1 MRNMLRFLKGYEKES
16 ILAPLFKMLEACF
29 ELLVPLVVANIIDV
43 GIKNGDL
50 AYIGKQCGLMV
61 LLAVVGMAS
70 SLTAQYFAAKAALGY
85 GTALR
90 GALFRHIDTL
100 SYTELDGIGTPTLVT
115 RITSDVNQLQNG
127 VNMTLRLLLR
137 CPFIVIGA
145 LILAFVISPTMGF
158 WFVLVTLAISLV
170 VWLIMRVTVPQYRA
184 AQNTLDKVTLLTR
197 ENYVGAR
204 VVRAFARQDDE
215 IADFTAV
222 NDKLKTFQLTAGRI
236 SALMTPLTYLI
247 VNLGV
252 IAILMRGGLQV
263 NSGALTQGEIIALIN
278 YMNQILINLLRI
290 ADLVVSVTRALASG
304 IRVSEILNTKS
315 TMTDPAAAALAPA
328 AGAPAVAFDH
338 VGFTYHGA
346 GAPSLTDISFAAQN
360 GQTIGVIG
368 GTGSGKSTL
377 MEAVAVVCGF
387 CAEGGGRNFQLET
400 RATHSGLWRYL
411 RAENGQMIGIV
422 PQRAV
427 LFTGTIRD
435 NMQWACPDATD
446 EQIWQALE
454 IAQAADF
461 VRGKPKGLDEPVETA
476 GRNFSGGQRQRLTI
490 ARALVPHPQV
500 LILDDS
506 SSALDFA
513 TDAALRKA
521 LKEQTHGMTVFIVS
535 QRASAVQRA
544 DRILVLDDGNLV
556 GSGTHANLLKTCD
569 VYREICLSQLSREEV
584 EKTL

>member
-1 MRNMLRFLKGYEKES
+1 M
-16 ILAPLFKMLEACF
+16 
-29 ELLVPLVVANIIDV
+29 
-43 GIKNGDL
+43 
-50 AYIGKQCGLMV
+50 
-61 LLAVVGMAS
+61 
-70 SLTAQYFAAKAALGY
+70 
-85 GTALR
+85 
-90 GALFRHIDTL
+90 
-100 SYTELDGIGTPTLVT
+100 
-115 RITSDVNQLQNG
+115 
-127 VNMTLRLLLR
+127 
-137 CPFIVIGA
+137 
-145 LILAFVISPTMGF
+145 
-158 WFVLVTLAISLV
+158 
-170 VWLIMRVTVPQYRA
+170 
-184 AQNTLDKVTLLTR
+184 
-197 ENYVGAR
+197 GAR

-263 NSGALTQGEIIALIN
+263 NSGALTQGEIIAP
-278 YMNQILINLLRI
+278 NQLYEP
-290 ADLVVSVTRALASG
+290 DPYQ
-304 IRVSEILNTKS
+304 
-315 TMTDPAAAALAPA
+315 PAAHCRSGGFCHPRTGQRHPCFGDSEHQIHDDRPRRGRPCPA

-377 MEAVAVVCGF
+377 INLIPRFYDCTSGSVELFGHAVQQYGF
-387 CAEGGGRNFQLET
+387 AQL
-400 RATHSGLWRYL
+400 R
-411 RAENGQMIGIV
+411 QMIGIV

-556 GSGTHANLLKTCD
+556 GSGTHTNLLKTCD

>member
-1 MRNMLRFLKGYEKES
+1 MNKMLTHLNGYKREAV
-16 ILAPLFKMLEACF
+16 LAPLFKMLEATF
-29 ELLVPLVVANIIDV
+29 DLFVPLVMADIVNV
-43 GIKNGDL
+43 GIAAHDFH
-50 AYIGKQCGLMV
+50 YILVRCGILL
-61 LLAVVGMAS
+61 LLAVVGLAC
-70 SLTAQYFAAKAALGY
+70 SLTAQYFSAKAAVGY
-85 GTALR
+85 STSLR
-90 GALFRHIDTL
+90 HALFEHIQRLGFTEMDTM
-100 SYTELDGIGTPTLVT
+100 GTSTLIT
-115 RITSDVNQLQNG
+115 RMTSDINQVQSGLNLF
-127 VNMTLRLLLR
+127 LRLFLR
-137 CPFIVIGA
+137 SPFVVVGA
-145 LILAFVISPTMGF
+145 MIMAF
-158 WFVLVTLAISLV
+158 
-170 VWLIMRVTVPQYRA
+170 TVNVRA
-184 AQNTLDKVTLLTR
+184 AWIFVVAIPLLSVVVFGVMVITNPLYKTAQARLDRVLGLTR
-197 ENYVGAR
+197 ENLTGVR
-204 VVRAFARQDDE
+204 VVRAFDKEQSE
-215 IADFTAV
+215 IDRFESA
-222 NDKLKTFQLTAGRI
+222 NDLLTRMQLHVGHI
-236 SALMTPLTYLI
+236 SSLMSPLTYVIINLAI
-247 VNLGV
+247 VALLYVGSIEINVGGMASGDV
-252 IAILMRGGLQV
+252 IALV
-263 NSGALTQGEIIALIN
+263 N
-278 YMNQILINLLRI
+278 YMNQILVELVKLANLI
-290 ADLVVSVTRALASG
+290 VQVSKALACAG
-304 IRVSEILNTKS
+304 RVQAVLDTEPG
-315 TMTDPAAAALAPA
+315 MEFPAALKGEAPA
-328 AGAPAVAFDH
+328 DKAGDAVRFDH
-338 VGFTYHGA
+338 VSLTYAGA
-346 GAPSLTDISFAAQN
+346 GAPSLTDISFTAKR

-377 MEAVAVVCGF
+377 INLIPRFYDCTSGSVELFGHAVQQYGF
-387 CAEGGGRNFQLET
+387 AQL
-400 RATHSGLWRYL
+400 R
-411 RAENGQMIGIV
+411 QMIGIV

>member
-90 GALFRHIDTL
+90 GTLFRHIDTL

-377 MEAVAVVCGF
+377 INLIPRFYDCTSGSVDLFGHAVQQYGF
-387 CAEGGGRNFQLET
+387 AQL
-400 RATHSGLWRYL
+400 R
-411 RAENGQMIGIV
+411 QMIGIV

>member
-90 GALFRHIDTL
+90 GTLFRHIDTL

-377 MEAVAVVCGF
+377 INLIPRFYDCTSGSVELFGHAVQQYGF
-387 CAEGGGRNFQLET
+387 AQL
-400 RATHSGLWRYL
+400 R
-411 RAENGQMIGIV
+411 QMIGIV

>member
-377 MEAVAVVCGF
+377 INLIPRFYDCTSGSVELFGHAVQQYGF
-387 CAEGGGRNFQLET
+387 AQL
-400 RATHSGLWRYL
+400 R
-411 RAENGQMIGIV
+411 QMIGIV

-454 IAQAADF
+454 
-461 VRGKPKGLDEPVETA
+461 
-476 GRNFSGGQRQRLTI
+476 I

>member
-85 GTALR
+85 GTALH

-377 MEAVAVVCGF
+377 INLIPRFYDCTSGSVDLFGHAVQQYSFA
-387 CAEGGGRNFQLET
+387 QL
-400 RATHSGLWRYL
+400 R
-411 RAENGQMIGIV
+411 QMIGIV

>member
-115 RITSDVNQLQNG
+115 RMTSDVNQLQNG

-315 TMTDPAAAALAPA
+315 TMTAAALAPA

-377 MEAVAVVCGF
+377 INLIPRFYDCTSGSVELFGHAVQQYGF
-387 CAEGGGRNFQLET
+387 AQL
-400 RATHSGLWRYL
+400 R
-411 RAENGQMIGIV
+411 QMIGIV

-490 ARALVPHPQV
+490 ARALVRRPKI

-506 SSALDFA
+506 ASALDYA
-513 TDAALRKA
+513 TDANLRMA
-521 LKEQTHGMTVFIVS
+521 IRAMENPPTTFIVS
-535 QRASAVQRA
+535 QRAASVRFA
-544 DRILVLDDGNLV
+544 DEILVLDDGRLV
-556 GSGTHANLLKTCD
+556 GKGTHEALLESCP
-569 VYREICLSQLSREEV
+569 VYQEIYYSQFPKEAAENG
-584 EKTL
+584 

>member
-290 ADLVVSVTRALASG
+290 ADLVVSVTRALARG
-304 IRVSEILNTKS
+304 IRASEILNTKS

-360 GQTIGVIG
+360 GQTIGVGAGQQSRIH
-368 GTGSGKSTL
+368 
-377 MEAVAVVCGF
+377 C
-387 CAEGGGRNFQLET
+387 T
-400 RATHSGLWRYL
+400 RLAGDKADFWHLRRHPKVLGLSFDPSL
-411 RAENGQMIGIV
+411 KRAERDNEIDRFIREELSAEEKREWLAKVTDVALGSDAFFPFGDNIE
-422 PQRAV
+422 RAAQSGV
-427 LFTGTIRD
+427 KYVAEPGGSIRDDNVIETADKYGMVMCFTGIR
-435 NMQWACPDATD
+435 
-446 EQIWQALE
+446 L
-454 IAQAADF
+454 F
-461 VRGKPKGLDEPVETA
+461 
-476 GRNFSGGQRQRLTI
+476 
-490 ARALVPHPQV
+490 H
-500 LILDDS
+500 
-506 SSALDFA
+506 
-513 TDAALRKA
+513 
-521 LKEQTHGMTVFIVS
+521 H
-535 QRASAVQRA
+535 
-544 DRILVLDDGNLV
+544 
-556 GSGTHANLLKTCD
+556 
-569 VYREICLSQLSREEV
+569 
-584 EKTL
+584 

>member
-85 GTALR
+85 GMALR

-377 MEAVAVVCGF
+377 INLIPRFYDCTSGSVELFGHAVQQYGF
-387 CAEGGGRNFQLET
+387 AQL
-400 RATHSGLWRYL
+400 R
-411 RAENGQMIGIV
+411 QMIGIV

-556 GSGTHANLLKTCD
+556 GSGIHANLLKTCD

>member
-1 MRNMLRFLKGYEKES
+1 MLTHLNGYKREAV
-16 ILAPLFKMLEACF
+16 LAPLFKMLEATF
-29 ELLVPLVVANIIDV
+29 DLFVPLVMADIVNV
-43 GIKNGDL
+43 GIAAHDFH
-50 AYIGKQCGLMV
+50 YILVRCGILL
-61 LLAVVGMAS
+61 LLAVVGLAC
-70 SLTAQYFAAKAALGY
+70 SLTAQYFSAKAAVGY
-85 GTALR
+85 STSLR
-90 GALFRHIDTL
+90 HALFEHIQRLGFTEMDTM
-100 SYTELDGIGTPTLVT
+100 GTSTLIT
-115 RITSDVNQLQNG
+115 RMTSDINQVQSGLNLF
-127 VNMTLRLLLR
+127 LRLFLR
-137 CPFIVIGA
+137 SPFVVVGA
-145 LILAFVISPTMGF
+145 MIMAF
-158 WFVLVTLAISLV
+158 
-170 VWLIMRVTVPQYRA
+170 TVNVRA
-184 AQNTLDKVTLLTR
+184 AWIFVVAIPLLSVVVFGVMVITNPLYKTAQARLDRVLGLTR
-197 ENYVGAR
+197 ENLTGVR
-204 VVRAFARQDDE
+204 VVRAFDKEQSE
-215 IADFTAV
+215 IDRFESA
-222 NDKLKTFQLTAGRI
+222 NDLLTRMQLHVGHI
-236 SALMTPLTYLI
+236 SSLMSPLTYVIINLAI
-247 VNLGV
+247 VALLYVGSIEINVGGMASGDV
-252 IAILMRGGLQV
+252 IALV
-263 NSGALTQGEIIALIN
+263 N
-278 YMNQILINLLRI
+278 YMNQILVELVKLANLI
-290 ADLVVSVTRALASG
+290 VQVSKALACAG
-304 IRVSEILNTKS
+304 RVQAVLDTEPG
-315 TMTDPAAAALAPA
+315 MEFPAALKGEAPA
-328 AGAPAVAFDH
+328 DKAGNAVRFDH
-338 VGFTYHGA
+338 VSLTYAGA

-377 MEAVAVVCGF
+377 INLIPRFYDCTSGSVELFGHAVQQYGF
-387 CAEGGGRNFQLET
+387 AQL
-400 RATHSGLWRYL
+400 R
-411 RAENGQMIGIV
+411 QMIGIV

>member
-90 GALFRHIDTL
+90 RALFRHIDTL

-115 RITSDVNQLQNG
+115 RMTSDVNQLQNG

-328 AGAPAVAFDH
+328 VGAPAVAFDH

-377 MEAVAVVCGF
+377 INLIPRFYDCTSGSVELFGHAVQQYGF
-387 CAEGGGRNFQLET
+387 AQL
-400 RATHSGLWRYL
+400 R
-411 RAENGQMIGIV
+411 QMIGIV